1 MTRQMRPIGTRF
13 LITSLALLAAA
24 GCGDSSA
31 PGEPEDRGVL
41 LFAGVAGPSDIVWTR
56 DGAEVVYAIAASVRA
71 ASVAPRVER
80 TLVGDPSISIK
91 GMSSAAD
98 RIYFGAVVTTSPST
112 ADAFRVSRINPSA
125 SGPEI
130 VTTRAWSGLD
140 YVLVSAD
147 ERFVAADGSLYDLQ
161 ASTRINLPCTR
172 PRGFS
177 PDDTRLLCQNPLG
190 PAPESPFLLAS
201 TADGSS
207 QPVHVGPSGPFYI
220 GHRWEGN
227 SPQLLDYTVTNGTTR
242 IYETDG
248 ATGAMRDVAQL
259 EGSPTFL
266 LLANWSPDGR
276 TLGAWI
282 EQGPGGNR
290 TAKLYV
296 IHSGSAPAVAASV
309 SSSFYF
315 GPDRPVF
322 SGSGNSVAYFYYN
335 ENGGRSLY
343 ARTGI

>member
-1 MTRQMRPIGTRF
+1 MKGQMQPIRTRL
-13 LITSLALLAAA
+13 LIASLALLAAA
-24 GCGDSSA
+24 GCGDSSG

-41 LFAGVAGPSDIVWTR
+41 LFTGVAGPSDIVWTR
-56 DGAEVVYAIAASVRA
+56 DGAEVVYA
-71 ASVAPRVER
+71 VATSLNAVSATTHLER
-80 TLVGDPSISIK
+80 HLVSDPSISIK
-91 GMSSAAD
+91 GTSSAGD

-112 ADAFRVSRINPSA
+112 AFRVSRINPTA
-125 SGPEI
+125 GGAEI
-130 VTTRAWSGLD
+130 LTTRAWSGLD

-161 ASTRINLPCTR
+161 ASTRIDLPCTR

-177 PDDTRLLCQNPLG
+177 PDATRLLCQNPFG
-190 PAPESPFLLAS
+190 PAPESPFSLVS

-207 QPVHVGPSGPFYI
+207 QPMHVGPSGPFYF

-227 SPQLLDYTVTNGTTR
+227 SPQLLDYAVTNGTTR

-248 ATGAMRDVAQL
+248 VTGATRDVAQL
-259 EGSPTFL
+259 DGDPTFL

-296 IHSGSAPAVAASV
+296 IHSGSAPVVAASA
-309 SSSFYF
+309 STSFYF

-322 SGSGNSVAYFYYN
+322 SGSGNSVAYFYN
-335 ENGGRSLY
+335 DENGGRSLY
-343 ARTGI
+343 AKTGI